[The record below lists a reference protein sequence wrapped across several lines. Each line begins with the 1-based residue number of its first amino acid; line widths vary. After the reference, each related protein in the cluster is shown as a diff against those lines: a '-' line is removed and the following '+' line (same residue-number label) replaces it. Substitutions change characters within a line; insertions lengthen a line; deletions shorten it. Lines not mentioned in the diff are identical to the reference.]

1 MGHTH
6 SGTLYSLAGAL
17 IAVGS
22 LASCSDEPIRVVYSE
37 EDRGLVM
44 PQPKKAPREKC
55 YGIALAQH
63 NDCAAGPG
71 TDCAGT
77 ADKDY
82 MPNRWKYVPTGNCA
96 ERGGSLIAA
105 KLPYISQ
112 K

>member
-1 MGHTH
+1 MGHSY
-6 SGTLYSLAGAL
+6 SGTLRNLASAL
-17 IAVGS
+17 IAAGT
-22 LASCSDEPIRVVYSE
+22 LASCSDKPVRVVYSE

-77 ADKDY
+77 ALRDY
-82 MPNRWKYVPTGNCA
+82 MPNHWKYVPTGNCT
-96 ERGGSLIAA
+96 ERGGSLVAA
-105 KLPYISQ
+105 VPPYVSQ